1 MERISAE
8 HFSLI
13 LFIKT
18 EGADLKKKMAL
29 LNNILTDTNDVVVSR
44 SDGKSKKDIEN
55 ITKLREPTISFID
68 KIINN
73 NEVRDAEIISYC
85 KTYAILWEN
94 YNKEAELGNAHKN
107 NPYYTHY
114 QNVKSI
120 IKENS
125 PPSNII
131 TSIISSV
138 LNKIFPQ
145 KNR

>member
-29 LNNILTDTNDVVVSR
+29 LNN
-44 SDGKSKKDIEN
+44 
-55 ITKLREPTISFID
+55 
-68 KIINN
+68 IINN